1 MIYYEHFCPEHIGTV
16 LFITTCITA
25 TLLWSRKLNEKR
37 TDILVRVLSVT
48 LFSAE
53 AIQDILAYHEGFP
66 ITSFLPMHL
75 CNLGIFVNLLAS
87 FTRGKVS
94 SYFSEVSLVLI
105 MPGAIGAI
113 LFPDWNYRPFWDWLN
128 LTIFFTHLLLTLI
141 PLLFLVKGRTHV
153 KFSHFWYSLLFML
166 VVVPPIYAYDMNF
179 DNNYMFLRD
188 PVDGSPLEWVYNLSD
203 GKHYILGL
211 FFLLVGVLAFEYAL
225 IIGLRALKKKLKKAK
240 HSEAQAEK

>member
-1 MIYYEHFCPEHIGTV
+1 MIYYEHFCPEHIGILLV
-16 LFITTCITA
+16 ITTCITL
-25 TLLWSRKLNEKR
+25 TLLVSRKLNDKQSGR
-37 TDILVRVLSVT
+37 LFMVLSVT
-48 LFSAE
+48 LFCAE

-66 ITSFLPMHL
+66 ITSFLPIHL

-87 FTRGKVS
+87 FTKGKVS
-94 SYFSEVSLVLI
+94 GFFSEVSLVLI

-153 KFSHFWYSLLFML
+153 KISHFWYSLLFML
-166 VVVPPIYAYDMNF
+166 VVVPPIYAYDMKF
-179 DNNYMFLRD
+179 EDNYMFLRR
-188 PVDGSPLEWVYNLSD
+188 PVSGSPLEWVYNLSD

-225 IIGLRALKKKLKKAK
+225 IIGLRFLVKKIRQRHQEKKTA
-240 HSEAQAEK
+240 